1 MNKRRLEILR
11 RKEPLRIGFLPV
23 SDCAPVV
30 YAYEAGLF
38 AKYELEVELRREL
51 SWADVRDKVIYGEL
65 DAAHAPATLP
75 FLANLGL
82 ESDQSACVSG
92 MVISLQG
99 NGITVSRELWERG
112 VRDASTLREQVYRT
126 WGKRTYTFG
135 IVFPFTA
142 QDFLLRQWLRSGG
155 IVPEVE
161 VRLIVVP
168 PAQMYPMLKLGYI
181 DGFCAGEPWNS
192 VATQAG
198 VGVCLATSAELAPL
212 HPEKVLVV
220 RQSFSIGRA
229 DEHERMLAA
238 ILEACAFCDH
248 PQNRL
253 MLSEMLA
260 HRHYV
265 NAPVECIK
273 AGLVGPFESHGR
285 QMEGPPDM
293 SIFHRNQTNDPS
305 DDKAAWVMNHLC
317 ELLEQKFAKRLGSGR
332 APVLQNVFRRD
343 IFERAKVLVSQ
354 QAKQLD
360 AVAETY
366 EPGGGCAAAA
376 EAAREPG

>member
-1 MNKRRLEILR
+1 
-11 RKEPLRIGFLPV
+11 
-23 SDCAPVV
+23 V

-38 AKYELEVELRREL
+38 AKYELEVELHREL
-51 SWADVRDKVIYGEL
+51 SWADIRDKLIYGEL

-75 FLANLGL
+75 FLANLGV

-181 DGFCAGEPWNS
+181 DGFCATEPWNS
-192 VATQAG
+192 VAAQAG

-212 HPEKVLVV
+212 HPEKVLMV

-238 ILEACAFCDH
+238 IIEACAFCDQ

-265 NAPVECIK
+265 NAPAECLK

-285 QMEGPPDM
+285 PIEGPPDM
-293 SIFHRNQTNDPS
+293 SIFHRHQTNAPS

-317 ELLEQKFAKRLGSGR
+317 ELLEQKFAKRPGSGR
-332 APVLQNVFRRD
+332 APVLQNVFRLD

-366 EPGGGCAAAA
+366 EPGGGRAAAA